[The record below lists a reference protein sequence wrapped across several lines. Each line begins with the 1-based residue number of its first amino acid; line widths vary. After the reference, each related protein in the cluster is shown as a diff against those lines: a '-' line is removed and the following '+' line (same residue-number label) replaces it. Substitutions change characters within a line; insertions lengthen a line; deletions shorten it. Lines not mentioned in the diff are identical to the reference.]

1 MNRQIAEQLMKSALA
16 LDPLLGEIDTV
27 ISGIP
32 PGNER
37 DALVRG
43 LGEVFRQINE
53 TFILLLGEEYP
64 DLAEKR

>member
-1 MNRQIAEQLMKSALA
+1 MDRQTAERLMKSALA

-53 TFILLLGEEYP
+53 TFILPLGKEYP
-64 DLAEKR
+64 DLAEKD